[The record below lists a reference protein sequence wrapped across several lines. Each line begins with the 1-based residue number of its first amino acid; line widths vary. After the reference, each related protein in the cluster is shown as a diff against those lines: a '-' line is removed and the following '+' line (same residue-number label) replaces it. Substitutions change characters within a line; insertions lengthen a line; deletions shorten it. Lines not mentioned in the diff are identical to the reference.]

1 MGKKSFLEDNPALA
15 FISQESIDK
24 VDGTTHKATPKKK
37 HEQRGN
43 SEEKTLQKR
52 ERRSHRL
59 QVLLTPSLY
68 ESMKRVADE
77 EGMKLNELINIVL
90 QDFIETR

>member
-24 VDGTTHKATPKKK
+24 VDGTTRKTPPKKK

-43 SEEKTLQKR
+43 SEKRGLQQR

-68 ESMKRVADE
+68 ENIKSVADE
-77 EGMKLNELINIVL
+77 EGLKVNELINIVL